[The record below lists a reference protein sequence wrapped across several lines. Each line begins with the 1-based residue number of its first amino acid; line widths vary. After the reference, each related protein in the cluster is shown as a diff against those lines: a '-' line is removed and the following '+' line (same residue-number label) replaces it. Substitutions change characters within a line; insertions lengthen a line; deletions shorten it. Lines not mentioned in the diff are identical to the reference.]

1 MLTAPAVTMRV
12 HGYFEVVVQVSD
24 EDVIRQTRHWVSDV
38 IVAENICPFA
48 KREVSRDS
56 VRVSVSRVKK
66 MAMALEDLMREVTW
80 LDEHSSTETTLLVFP
95 TLFRDFEHYLDFVEI
110 ADRLLIDQGYEGVYQ
125 LATFHPDY
133 CFADAESDDAA
144 NYTNRS
150 PYPMVHLLRED
161 SLSQA
166 IEYYG
171 DTSQIP
177 HNNIARLRE
186 MGAEEAQRRLAAC
199 FDQ

>member
-1 MLTAPAVTMRV
+1 M
-12 HGYFEVVVQVSD
+12 QVSD

-48 KREVSRDS
+48 QREVSRDS

-66 MAMALEDLMREVTW
+66 MAMALETLMLEVAW
-80 LDEHSSTETTLLVFP
+80 LDEHASTQTTLLVFP
-95 TLFRDFEHYLDFVEI
+95 TLFRDFELYLDFVEI

-133 CFADAESDDAA
+133 CFADAAPDDPA

-150 PYPMVHLLRED
+150 PYPMVHLLREE

-166 IEYYG
+166 IEHYG
-171 DTSQIP
+171 DTRQIP
-177 HNNIARLRE
+177 ENNIARLRE

-199 FDQ
+199 FGA

>member
-1 MLTAPAVTMRV
+1 M
-12 HGYFEVVVQVSD
+12 QVND
-24 EDVIRQTRHWVSDV
+24 EDVIRQTRHWVSQV
-38 IVAENICPFA
+38 IVEENICPFA

-66 MAMALEDLMREVTW
+66 MAMALEELMREVVW
-80 LDEHSSTETTLLVFP
+80 LDEHASTETTLLVFP
-95 TLFRDFEHYLDFVEI
+95 TLFRDFEHYLDFVDI
-110 ADRLLIDQGYEGVYQ
+110 ADRLLIDQGYEGIYQ

-133 CFADAESDDAA
+133 CFADAEPDDAA

-150 PYPMVHLLRED
+150 PYPMVHLLREE

-171 DTSQIP
+171 DTRQIP
-177 HNNIARLRE
+177 DNNVARLRE

-199 FDQ
+199 FDT